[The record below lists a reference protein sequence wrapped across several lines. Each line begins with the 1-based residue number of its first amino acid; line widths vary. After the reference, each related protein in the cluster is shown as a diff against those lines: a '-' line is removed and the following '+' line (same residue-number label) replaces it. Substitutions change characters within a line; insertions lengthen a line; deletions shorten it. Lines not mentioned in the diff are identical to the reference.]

1 MTMKKTIFFTLL
13 GLILLVAALI
23 FTIGAKFQRA
33 GTPIPQP
40 PTAVASDLVT
50 SDQWETRLRS
60 VGELEASQGV
70 LLTAD
75 IAGRIA
81 SINFEAGSSVEKGE
95 LLVVQEVSSELT
107 QLEAAEADKS
117 LAEANLKRVNRLF
130 RQKLVSRSE
139 YDTAQAAF
147 KSASAQVE
155 SVEATLDKKNI
166 IAPFAGR
173 LGLRQVNLGQNIT
186 AGTPIVSLQA
196 ADPMLLNFSL
206 PQQQVALLSA
216 GLDVEIF
223 VDALAEDIFKG
234 KVTAINSEIDAATRS
249 VNLQARFSNPDGK
262 LLPGMFASVEV
273 ILPIQEDVLMIPVTA
288 ISYSSFG
295 DSVFVVEEQES
306 ETDGEPSQLVARQQF
321 VQLGRSQG
329 DFVSVTKGLEEGQRV
344 VTAGVFKLRNNAPV
358 TLNEEVKPEFQ
369 LNPELVDQ

>member
-1 MTMKKTIFFTLL
+1 MKKTIFFTLL

>member
-1 MTMKKTIFFTLL
+1 MKKTIFFTLL

-117 LAEANLKRVNRLF
+117 LAAANLKRVNRLY
-130 RQKLVSRSE
+130 RQNLVSRSE

-216 GLDVEIF
+216 GLDVEIG
-223 VDALAEDIFKG
+223 VDALAEDTFKG

-273 ILPIQEDVLMIPVTA
+273 ILPTKEDVLMIPVTA

-306 ETDGEPSQLVARQQF
+306 ETDGQPSQLVARQQF

-329 DFVSVTKGLEEGQRV
+329 DFVSVAKGLEEGQRV
-344 VTAGVFKLRNNAPV
+344 VTAGVFKLRNNAAV